1 MTVAQFKR
9 LKPKY
14 KVSWVVA
21 WIILI
26 AICIGILLGISALF
40 SLART
45 HLSTKTLEDVSP
57 RNALLQSSFAKIV
70 EALGQE
76 DPENIYVMNSKIT
89 CNNLG
94 AVQEF
99 DMEFVDVKSSKEAQ
113 TWVVHIDEKKSF
125 MRRTAIENQNRS
137 SLSYTKISFA
147 QYFPSLSR
155 ISAPHF
161 LERIQKELPVGEGGL
176 YIFQD
181 SFDDS
186 KNPQFTSYLHDGHLG
201 FIVSSSGGVSNLTET
216 YQPTPGTQVPLLL
229 STQAVN
235 EKKSNE
241 KRTVLLDPE
250 ERAVVLFG
258 TGPWTN
264 L

>member
-14 KVSWVVA
+14 KVRWVVA

-125 MRRTAIENQNRS
+125 MRRTAIENRS

>member
-14 KVSWVVA
+14 KVRWVVA

-113 TWVVHIDEKKSF
+113 TWVVQP
-125 MRRTAIENQNRS
+125 RP
-137 SLSYTKISFA
+137 LSYTKISFA